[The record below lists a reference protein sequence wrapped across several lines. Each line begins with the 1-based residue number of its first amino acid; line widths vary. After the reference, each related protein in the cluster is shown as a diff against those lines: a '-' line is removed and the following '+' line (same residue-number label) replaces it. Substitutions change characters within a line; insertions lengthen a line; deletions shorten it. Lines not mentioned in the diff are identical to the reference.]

1 MEGKISLQSKNKLL
15 LRFYPATWL
24 YYLKFFSMEKIPHF
38 SPFTS
43 MKIYIISLSSPSTL
57 LFKYIPRYLSNY
69 QIVSCLKTIVS
80 LYSPD

>member
-15 LRFYPATWL
+15 LRFYPASWL
-24 YYLKFFSMEKIPHF
+24 YYLKIFSMGRIPHF

-80 LYSPD
+80 LFSPD